1 MYVYENHQGVERRSA
16 SQVALRRE
24 KLIRMMTWARVVYG
38 RTMVIILNSPHSTGI
53 RGKSFFVSGA

>member
-24 KLIRMMTWARVVYG
+24 EADKNDDLGESGLWEDYG
-38 RTMVIILNSPHSTGI
+38 YCS
-53 RGKSFFVSGA
+53 